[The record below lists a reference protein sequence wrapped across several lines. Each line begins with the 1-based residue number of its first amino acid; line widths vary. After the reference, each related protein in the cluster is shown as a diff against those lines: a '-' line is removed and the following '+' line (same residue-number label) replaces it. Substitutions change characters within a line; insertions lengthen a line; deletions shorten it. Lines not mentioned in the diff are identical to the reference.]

1 MSEAESVARRV
12 DVGGCELVIEDHG
25 AGVPLVLLHGF
36 PLSMAMWDPI
46 RPGLVQVARVVTPDL
61 RGFGASGKPEGDY
74 SMATLADD
82 VLRLADALDLERVV
96 LGGHSMGG
104 YVALRF
110 AAAHR
115 DRLAGLILVDSRAE
129 ADTPEGRARRGAA
142 VARIEREGGAGFLDE
157 FVPNLIAPTT
167 RERSPRFLA
176 ELRAIAAEVPD
187 HVLAACLRGMRDRPD
202 SSGVL
207 RSLDVP
213 ALIVVGA
220 EDAITPPAS
229 ARAMAELLPRAT
241 LAVIPGA
248 GHTPS
253 VERPLPTAEAII
265 GFLRGGSFDAG

>member
-1 MSEAESVARRV
+1 MSETEGAARRV
-12 DVGGCELVIEDHG
+12 DVGGCELAVEDHG

-46 RPGLVQVARVVTPDL
+46 RPGLAEAARVITADQ
-61 RGFGASGKPEGDY
+61 RGFGASGKPAGDY
-74 SMATLADD
+74 SMDSLAAD
-82 VLRLADALDLERVV
+82 VLWLADALGLERVI

-110 AAAHR
+110 AALHR

-129 ADTPEGRARRGAA
+129 ADPPEGRARRDAA
-142 VARIEREGGAGFLDE
+142 IARIERDGGAGFLDE
-157 FVPNLIAPTT
+157 FVPNLVGEST
-167 RERSPRFLA
+167 RARALRFLA

-187 HVLAACLRGMRDRPD
+187 HVLAGCLRGMRDRPD
-202 SSGVL
+202 STGVL

-213 ALIVVGA
+213 ALILVGA
-220 EDAITPPAS
+220 EDVITPPAS

-248 GHTPS
+248 GHTPP
-253 VERPLPTAEAII
+253 VERPLPTAEAVI